1 MDFSRNEILE
11 ILSAMGVEMPS
22 ETKLSTDTLQSRL
35 YKTIECAQ
43 PVLKAKSLPN
53 AIHPSKLKLWSE
65 VSTGPLLMSV
75 VQLALNHQE
84 LGKLDRHNRANGISE
99 APPSFKGFSYD
110 LRGIILGLAKNWD
123 VRSRLAIVNDEAGT
137 FGMTIHVGHTKLYA
151 GAELISCFNLNRWS
165 KYTL

>member
-75 VQLALNHQE
+75 VQLALNHEE
-84 LGKLDRHNRANGISE
+84 LASWTDTTEQTGFLRLL
-99 APPSFKGFSYD
+99 PPLKAFSYD